1 MVKIKELP
9 ENERPRE
16 KLELYGA
23 SSLSNEELLAIL
35 LKTGNKNYSAKE
47 LACQILKK
55 IKEISELKELTF
67 EEFIKIEGI
76 GPTKAVT
83 LLAALELGKRVNV
96 PLSTIHKLKINNSS
110 ILFEY
115 YKNRFQDELQ
125 EHFVCVYLDNQKK
138 VIREKTL
145 FKGTLNQT
153 IIHPREIFKEAY
165 KVSAS
170 SIICIHNHP
179 SGNINP
185 SIEDIQMTDGLKQI
199 GDLLGI
205 PLIDHL
211 IIGKEEY
218 YSFFENGKIR

>member
-9 ENERPRE
+9 VNERPRE
-16 KLELYGA
+16 KLELLGA
-23 SSLSNEELLAIL
+23 NHLSNEELLAIL
-35 LKTGNKNYSAKE
+35 IKTGNKKHSAKD
-47 LACQILKK
+47 LATQILKK

-67 EEFIKIEGI
+67 EEIIKIEGI

-83 LLAALELGKRVNV
+83 LLAALELGKRVNTMI
-96 PLSTIHKLKINNSS
+96 SNINKTKINNSFV
-110 ILFEY
+110 LFEY
-115 YKNRFQDELQ
+115 YKDKLYEEKQ
-125 EHFVCVYLDNQKK
+125 EHFICVYLDNQKK

-179 SGNINP
+179 SGNVSP
-185 SIEDIQMTDGLKQI
+185 SIEDITMTDNLKKV